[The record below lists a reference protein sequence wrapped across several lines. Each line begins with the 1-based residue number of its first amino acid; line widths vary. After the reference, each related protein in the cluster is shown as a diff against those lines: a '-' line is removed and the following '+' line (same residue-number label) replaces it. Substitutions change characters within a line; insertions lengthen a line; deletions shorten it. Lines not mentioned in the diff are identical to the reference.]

1 MYNRR
6 IPVSSSLDGRP
17 PAVWVQRISPDMALR
32 LSKTVG
38 RSAESRVAMQDA
50 NDLWQAH
57 REVSLDRVQRLEVAA
72 SEQTL
77 RLVTLRAEL

>member
-1 MYNRR
+1 
-6 IPVSSSLDGRP
+6 
-17 PAVWVQRISPDMALR
+17 
-32 LSKTVG
+32 
-38 RSAESRVAMQDA
+38 MQDA